1 MKVEDSTLTVVRA
14 LERMGVQHYVT
25 GSLAS
30 SLHGEPRSTNDADIV
45 AALRPHHFAQLV
57 KELAGRFYVDE
68 EDFLHAVK
76 TERSFNLVD
85 EVELAK
91 VDVFCVA
98 PTGYQAEALH
108 RAVPLELERNDP
120 FTSVQVASASDVVLS
135 KLRWY
140 RLGGET
146 SDRQWRDLLGV
157 VRAQSGRLELE
168 YLRRWSRE
176 QSTLDLL
183 ERLLTEAASSSS

>member
-1 MKVEDSTLTVVRA
+1 MKVEDSTLVVVRA
-14 LERMGVQHYVT
+14 LERLGVRHYVT
-25 GSLAS
+25 GSIAS
-30 SLHGEPRSTNDADIV
+30 SLHGDPRATNDADLV
-45 AALRPHHFAQLV
+45 AALSPFHFERLK
-57 KELAGRFYVDE
+57 KELGDRFYVDE

-76 TERSFNLVD
+76 EERSFNLID
-85 EVELAK
+85 ELELAK

-98 PTGYQAEALH
+98 VSGYQREALD
-108 RAVPLELERNDP
+108 RAVTMELERDDP
-120 FTSVQVASASDVVLS
+120 FTFVKVASASDVVLS

-157 VRAQSGRLELE
+157 DLE

-176 QSTLDLL
+176 QGTLDLL
-183 ERLLTEAASSSS
+183 DRLLETH